1 MRQDQMVKSL
11 LAYGRPYLLPS
22 PAALA
27 LVSAA
32 GALAGVGLACAA
44 LYGASAAK
52 SFADG
57 MGRFAFI
64 FGFMAMPVA
73 ALLLLGA
80 AWREKRPLPRG
91 LVIGG
96 AAVAV
101 LVGGLASG
109 LGIGLSSDT
118 DSPMVVGVAEF
129 LFCFSPPA
137 VALFGVALYF
147 SAQGWPAV
155 RAAIAADREQR
166 AIQMIEARG
175 EVTLAALAAELGLRV
190 DECDDVVEAA
200 LKAER
205 FFGWHDAPRGRVY
218 SAAALRE
225 RQTRLAAIVVARGQI
240 QLDDLARELSAPR
253 DLVRTWIYE
262 LVKRGEFTGYI
273 NWDEGIL
280 YSTEARVL
288 TLAGKCPHCNGEL
301 SLAGKG
307 VIRCG
312 YCGSEI
318 FL

>member
-1 MRQDQMVKSL
+1 MKTFLTHWRSH
-11 LAYGRPYLLPS
+11 LLPS

-32 GALAGVGLACAA
+32 GALVGVGLTCAA
-44 LYGASAAK
+44 LYGISEAK

-64 FGFMAMPVA
+64 FGFLAMPA
-73 ALLLLGA
+73 TALILLGA

-91 LVIGG
+91 LIVSG

-101 LVGGLASG
+101 LLGGLAMG
-109 LGIGLSSDT
+109 VGIGLSSDVEA
-118 DSPMVVGVAEF
+118 PFVVGVANF
-129 LFCFSPPA
+129 IFCFTPPLI
-137 VALFGVALYF
+137 ALLGLALYF
-147 SAQGWPAV
+147 AAKGWPSV
-155 RAAIAADREQR
+155 RAAIAADREHR
-166 AIQMIEARG
+166 AIQMIEAQG
-175 EVTLAALAAELGLRV
+175 EVTLATIAAELGLRV
-190 DECDDVVEAA
+190 DECDDIVEAA

-225 RQTRLAAIVVARGQI
+225 RQARLAAVVVARGQI
-240 QLDDLARELSAPR
+240 RLEDLGHELGAPR

-288 TLAGKCPHCNGEL
+288 TLAGQCPHCNGEL